1 MGEINVGTNQEEQIV
16 VSICCITYNHE
27 KFVKYALEGFLM
39 QKTNFKYEI
48 IIHDD
53 ASTDNTKE
61 IIQKYKE
68 KYPDL
73 IRTIY
78 QSENQYSQGKPFI
91 ENTFEVARGK
101 YLAICEGDDYWIDE
115 KKLQKQVDFLEKNLE
130 YSATYHNVIVVDKNN
145 GWNKKKQ
152 SVCTLF
158 SEHDVKKD
166 ILELESGVGGQTA
179 SIVCRNFWKNFSK
192 EDKQSFIKC
201 KANGDTKLAA
211 IFICIGKIKYL
222 ENPMSCYRYIIE
234 NGDSWS
240 ATTSKKN
247 MCLFNYNSKIELKE
261 MIYNIFKQNFTPNN
275 DRFLL
280 SALIFML
287 KKPNKENFK
296 IFYIILNKNDN
307 KTKALVKLI
316 PQLMSKIAVKLK
328 ISSKKQKFS
337 RPLLEK
343 INISDEVING
353 K

>member
-1 MGEINVGTNQEEQIV
+1 MGMTKMRIKTEEIM

-91 ENTFEVARGK
+91 ENTFEIAKGR
-101 YLAICEGDDYWIDE
+101 YLAICEGDDYWIDK
-115 KKLQKQVDFLEKNLE
+115 KKLQKQVDFLEKKLE

-145 GWNKKKQ
+145 KWNKEKQ
-152 SVCTLF
+152 AVHTLF
-158 SEHDVKKD
+158 KEHDVKKN
-166 ILELESGVGGQTA
+166 IIECGVGGQTA

-192 EDKQSFIKC
+192 EDKQNFIKT

-222 ENPMSCYRYIIE
+222 DDIMSCYRLIIE
-234 NGDSWS
+234 GGDSWS
-240 ATTSKKN
+240 AINSQKN
-247 MCLFNYNSKIELKE
+247 MCLFYYNSRIELKK
-261 MIYNIFKQNFTPNN
+261 MVYNIFKQNFNPPMEVY
-275 DRFLL
+275 LL

-287 KKPNKENFK
+287 KKPNKENIRIFFK
-296 IFYIILNKNDN
+296 ILNQMDN
-307 KTKALVKLI
+307 KTKALINLV
-316 PQLMSKIAVKLK
+316 PQLMSRIAVKLK
-328 ISSKKQKFS
+328 ILSKKQKFS

-343 INISDEVING
+343 IDISDEVIHG

>member
-1 MGEINVGTNQEEQIV
+1 MRTNQEEEIV

-39 QKTNFKYEI
+39 QKTNFRYEI

-91 ENTFEVARGK
+91 ENTFEIAKGK

-115 KKLQKQVDFLEKNLE
+115 KKLQKQVDFLEKKME

-145 GWNKKKQ
+145 RWNKEKQTKKMFYP
-152 SVCTLF
+152 LF
-158 SEHDVKKD
+158 REHNTTKD
-166 ILELESGVGGQTA
+166 IIEQYAIGGQTA

-192 EDKQSFIKC
+192 EDKQNFIKC
-201 KANGDTKLAA
+201 KATGDAKLAA
-211 IFICIGKIKYL
+211 IFICIGKVKYL
-222 ENPMSCYRYIIE
+222 ENIMSCYRFISE
-234 NGDSWS
+234 DGDSWN
-240 ATTSKKN
+240 AITLKKN
-247 MCLFNYNSKIELKE
+247 MCLFYYNSKIELKK
-261 MIYNIFKQNFTPNN
+261 MVYNIFKQNFNPNLGSC
-275 DRFLL
+275 LL
-280 SALIFML
+280 GAFIVML
-287 KKPNKENFK
+287 KKPTKENFK
-296 IFYIILNKNDN
+296 IFYTILNKNDN
-307 KTKALVKLI
+307 KTEVLI
-316 PQLMSKIAVKLK
+316 RLIFQLINKISIKLK
-328 ISSKKQKFS
+328 ILSKKQKFS

-343 INISDEVING
+343 IDISDEVING